1 MRIEVKHMWI
11 HNTCRYSDLTF
22 LNFKLVVTITRF
34 IGHRGSS
41 CNNSAGHRVFTSELE
56 IRIIAALFDDMFF
69 LDKWHNLCHPSHS
82 LCEAH
87 QHLSSGISC
96 GLAVTPADVH
106 RHHGISFVI
115 FTIHGPDIFT
125 ESVIRNPDMPAPHDF
140 SIPLH
145 CHNGIALPD
154 CRSIHFEL
162 QPLLV
167 RQKPDLCH
175 QILLVLPEQDC
186 IGRIT
191 LRIIID
197 IWIRNLFIEVILEM
211 LLIISRGIEIPV
223 LDSIAVNQ
231 RE

>member
-1 MRIEVKHMWI
+1 M
-11 HNTCRYSDLTF
+11 F
-22 LNFKLVVTITRF
+22 L
-34 IGHRGSS
+34 
-41 CNNSAGHRVFTSELE
+41 
-56 IRIIAALFDDMFF
+56 

-87 QHLSSGISC
+87 QHLPSGISR

-106 RHHGISFVI
+106 RHHSISFVI
-115 FTIHGPDIFT
+115 FTIHGPDILT
-125 ESVIRNPDMPAPHDF
+125 EFVIRNPDMPAPHDF
-140 SIPLH
+140 PISPH
-145 CHNGIALPD
+145 GHNGVALPD

-167 RQKPDLCH
+167 RRKPDLCH
-175 QILLVLPEQDC
+175 QILLVLPEQDS

-197 IWIRNLFIEVILEM
+197 IWIRNLFIEVIPEM
-211 LLIISRGIEIPV
+211 RLIISRGIEIPV